1 MKADMR
7 TVLATVVMAAAAVVF
22 IPSCRQHDYRV
33 ASIHIPAMKNRTCA
47 EYVRQAVVQ
56 INDLP
61 SMKDS
66 IVEGS
71 IDFDMETRTMT
82 VEYNSMQL
90 ALKNIERYIA
100 NAGFDAN
107 ETKADP
113 EAVKKLPDACK

>member
-1 MKADMR
+1 MKEGMR
-7 TVLATVVMAAAAVVF
+7 IVLTVALAVVA
-22 IPSCRQHDYRV
+22 IALTTSCRQNDFRV

-47 EYVRQAVVQ
+47 EYVRQTVAR

-66 IVEGS
+66 IDEGS
-71 IDFDMETRTMT
+71 IEFDMETRTMT
-82 VEYNSMQL
+82 CKYDSMKL

-100 NAGFDAN
+100 NSGFDAN

-113 EAVKKLPDACK
+113 EAVKDLPDACK